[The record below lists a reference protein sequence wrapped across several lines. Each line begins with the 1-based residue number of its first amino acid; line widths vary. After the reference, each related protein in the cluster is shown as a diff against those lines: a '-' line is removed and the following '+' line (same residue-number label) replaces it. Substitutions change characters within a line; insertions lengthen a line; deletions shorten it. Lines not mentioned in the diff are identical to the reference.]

1 MSLLDD
7 YGIEE
12 DPRFKRTRQEA
23 KVIFAYMIVTT
34 VFFFA
39 TTAWGALTYD
49 GSFEFILGLP
59 TYLFITMAGLAILA
73 IIGSLISFYY
83 IEDVSLEAWR
93 K

>member
-12 DPRFKRTRQEA
+12 DPRFKRARQEA
-23 KVIFAYMIVTT
+23 KVVFAYMFATA
-34 VFFFA
+34 VFFFG
-39 TTAWGALTYD
+39 TTAWGSITYD
-49 GSFEFILGLP
+49 GSFNFILGLP
-59 TYLFITMAGLAILA
+59 TYLFITLVGLAVFA

-83 IEDVSLEAWR
+83 IEDASLEAWR